1 MPVIEHIAYT
11 ATAHDIDRFAESWVR
26 VSDYD
31 VRESSKVPEALTEL
45 WGVEPSAH
53 PRQILLAC
61 PGSEFGALRLVETD
75 LPGDDALPDTR
86 HGPYGFE
93 FLSRDVDEVHRRMVE
108 DGAFDVIAPPLEF
121 DMGQMGG
128 GAGRSIAARG
138 PGGIWMLVT
147 TTTSVP
153 APRPLPSTPHLA
165 GPVMNLP
172 ITGGDRD
179 AGLRLY
185 GDLLGMPLRF
195 DHTYADPG
203 MNRILGLPEDRV
215 MAWTIFS
222 IGDGRLCDH
231 HYPEDF
237 VPEPPLVHPGRL
249 RPGAAG
255 HTFVVD

>member
-1 MPVIEHIAYT
+1 
-11 ATAHDIDRFAESWVR
+11 
-26 VSDYD
+26 
-31 VRESSKVPEALTEL
+31 
-45 WGVEPSAH
+45 
-53 PRQILLAC
+53 
-61 PGSEFGALRLVETD
+61 
-75 LPGDDALPDTR
+75 
-86 HGPYGFE
+86 
-93 FLSRDVDEVHRRMVE
+93 
-108 DGAFDVIAPPLEF
+108 
-121 DMGQMGG
+121 
-128 GAGRSIAARG
+128 
-138 PGGIWMLVT
+138 MLVT

-255 HTFVVD
+255 HTFVVDDLADAVSRVSSGGYVVRGPVRIDAAPYDGRSVAAFVGADDELVELVG